1 MRLSEEQLNCIK
13 LAATGEDLLIEAL
26 SGAAKS
32 TTLREIAKSQ
42 PSKKFLYIAYNKSV
56 ATEATAS
63 FPRNTTCKTIH
74 SIAYGAVGYKYTKR
88 LSTSPNSFLVSKAI
102 ATDVKT
108 ARIAIDTVNNY
119 CLSADDDITDD
130 HLPDMFVDG
139 ELSNDT
145 KAKKA
150 RWLQLANAYWRLI
163 CDEEGKLAITHDNY
177 LKMYG
182 LSKPTLPYDAI
193 LFDEVQDTNGVLYGI
208 SLLQSCQKI
217 YVGDRLQNIYSFR
230 NTINIMSVVK
240 VPHKGTLSCSF
251 RFGSEVADLVN
262 RMMADVMF
270 TPMQTLPSKTTR
282 IVTKNTYPFTVI
294 TRTNSSI
301 IDVVLRMSNIGRKC
315 HIIGGADE
323 QIRILEAIYCIHT
336 GGETKFYAFKRFKE
350 FKSLLIY
357 ANSREGENFAPI
369 VNYISK
375 KLDEI
380 PDILIALRA
389 CVSEKDADVCCVT
402 GHSSKGNEWDN
413 VTLYSDFVS
422 KNDKKFTIFEQYLL
436 YVAITR
442 AKKELNV
449 SKCDAV
455 QSYLND

>member
-1 MRLSEEQLNCIK
+1 MQLSEEQLENIAFGK
-13 LAATGEDLLIEAL
+13 TGKNLLINAL

-42 PSKKFLYIAYNKSV
+42 PNRRFLYIAYNKSV

-102 ATDVKT
+102 GTDVKT

-119 CLSADDDITDD
+119 CLSADDDISDD
-130 HLPDMFVDG
+130 HLPDMFIDG

-145 KAKKA
+145 KAKKS
-150 RWLQLANAYWRLI
+150 RWIQLANAYWKQI

-182 LSKPTLPYDAI
+182 LSKPTFNYDCV
-193 LFDEVQDTNGVLYGI
+193 LYDEVQDMNGVLYGI
-208 SLLQSCQKI
+208 SLLQNCQQI
-217 YVGDRLQNIYSFR
+217 YVGDPLQNIYSFR
-230 NTINIMSVVK
+230 NTINVMDLVK
-240 VPHKGTLSCSF
+240 VDYRGTLSCSF
-251 RFGSEVADLVN
+251 RFGSEVANLVN
-262 RMMADVMF
+262 KMLTDVMF
-270 TPMQTLPSKTTR
+270 TPMQTLPSKKTK
-282 IVTKNTYPFTVI
+282 IVTVNTYPFTVI

-301 IDVVLRMSNIGRKC
+301 IDVVIRMNSIGRKC
-315 HIIGGADE
+315 HVIGGADE
-323 QIRILEAIYCIHT
+323 QIQQLEAIYCIHR
-336 GGETKFYAFKRFKE
+336 GNETKFWAFKRFKE
-350 FKSLLIY
+350 FKQLLIF
-357 ANSREGENFAPI
+357 ANGKEGESYKAI

-375 KLDEI
+375 RLDEI
-380 PDILIALRA
+380 PDIVRALRA
-389 CVSEKDADVCCVT
+389 CVSEKEADVCCVT
-402 GHSSKGNEWDN
+402 SHRSKGASISRVSIYN
-413 VTLYSDFVS
+413 DFIC
-422 KNDKKFTIFEQYLL
+422 KNDKNYCEEELRIL

-442 AKKELNV
+442 AVDELNI

-455 QSYLND
+455 QSHLKD